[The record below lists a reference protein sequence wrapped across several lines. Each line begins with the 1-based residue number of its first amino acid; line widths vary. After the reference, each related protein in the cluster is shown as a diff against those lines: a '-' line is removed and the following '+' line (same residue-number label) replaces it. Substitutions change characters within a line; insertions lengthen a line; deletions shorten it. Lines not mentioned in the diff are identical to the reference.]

1 MLRSAYWSRM
11 AIAMLA
17 LLVSA
22 VAAAA
27 VTIELKDVASDRVE
41 RQRAAAVGS
50 LPLPGTPDIGN
61 LDQRLASK
69 GLKAGDAI
77 FIRIFKAESELE
89 IWLRSGSRFVLLDTY
104 PICHWSGTIGPKI
117 HEGDKQTP
125 EGFYEV
131 TRQQLHLIGRHPRSL
146 NLGFPNAF
154 DKSMQRT
161 GSYILVHGG
170 CSSVGCFAMTNTV
183 IAEIYDLAE
192 RALKS
197 GQDRVQVHVF
207 PFRMTDGNMQGHAKS
222 EWLPFWT
229 NLKEGYDAFEQT
241 KLPPQVGICEKRYN
255 IQATAPGEEAAP
267 GPLAVCGETLAAVSD
282 WDRLTTA
289 VQQQLSKSSHPHPQ
303 PQPQQA
309 TLRPQDRLY
318 PLPRQRRLASAQPA
332 ASPSPEAQAS
342 ALPRR
347 FRLQQSPFLQRSPLP
362 SEDLQQQHANGLQR
376 TPPSQ
381 LPGRSSLGAVVTVEA
396 VCDPNLPSCRR
407 WKDLRRKA
415 EIKALAM
422 RDGQPAPGPKRKTAS
437 RAR

>member
-1 MLRSAYWSRM
+1 MRKLKSGYWSRV
-11 AIAMLA
+11 AIAALA
-17 LLVSA
+17 LLGSA
-22 VAAAA
+22 ISATA
-27 VTIELKDVASDRVE
+27 VTIELKDVAPDRVE

-61 LDQRLASK
+61 LEQRLASK

-89 IWLRSGSRFVLLDTY
+89 IWLRSGNRFVLLDIY

-170 CSSVGCFAMTNTV
+170 CSSIGCFAMTNTV
-183 IAEIYDLAE
+183 IAEVYDLAE

-207 PFRMTDGNMQGHAKS
+207 PFRMTPVNMQRHASS

-241 KLPPQVGICEKRYN
+241 KLPPQVGICDKRYN
-255 IQATAPGEEAAP
+255 IQATAPEEGAAP
-267 GPLAVCGETLAAVSD
+267 GPLAVCGETLAAVSE

-289 VQQQLSKSSHPHPQ
+289 VQQQLIKSSHPPR
-303 PQPQQA
+303 QQA
-309 TLRPQDRLY
+309 MLRLQDRWF
-318 PLPRQRRLASAQPA
+318 PLPRQSRAAAASELT
-332 ASPSPEAQAS
+332 ASPSQEAQPS
-342 ALPRR
+342 LLPRR
-347 FRLQQSPFLQRSPLP
+347 FRLQSQIPQRQRVPQDDPLQP
-362 SEDLQQQHANGLQR
+362 QHANGLQR
-376 TPPSQ
+376 TAQSQ
-381 LPGRSSLGAVVTVEA
+381 LPGRSNLGAAVTVEA

-422 RDGQPAPGPKRKTAS
+422 RDGQPAPGLKRKTAQ
-437 RAR
+437 RTR